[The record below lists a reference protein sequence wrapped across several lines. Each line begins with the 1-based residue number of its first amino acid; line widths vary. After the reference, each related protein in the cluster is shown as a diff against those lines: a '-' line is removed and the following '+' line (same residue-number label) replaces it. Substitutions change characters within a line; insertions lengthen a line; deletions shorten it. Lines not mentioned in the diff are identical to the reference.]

1 MRLHCRYIA
10 HGAGPHML
18 EQIQQMHQL
27 MHQLMARATPRIA
40 GIWQPPTDVYETE
53 EALVVQ
59 AELAGVREE
68 DIDIAL
74 FSDYLAISGRRRP
87 AVPPGAA
94 AYHLAGILYG
104 EFRLEVAVLGNIR
117 RDDVEASYD
126 NGLLTVVLPK
136 ATERIEPS
144 EVSRPGAAPGES
156 RGLIAQRR
164 NHGD

>member
-1 MRLHCRYIA
+1 MRLRYRYVS
-10 HGAGPHML
+10 HGTGPHML

-27 MHQLMARATPRIA
+27 MQQLMVRATPGIA
-40 GIWQPPTDVYETE
+40 GSWQPPTDVYETE

-59 AELAGVREE
+59 AELAGVCEE

-74 FSDYLAISGRRRP
+74 FSDYLAISGQRRC

-104 EFRLEVAVLGNIR
+104 EFRLEVAVIANIR

-126 NGLLTVVLPK
+126 NGMLTVVLPK
-136 ATERIEPS
+136 ATGRIEPS
-144 EVSRPGAAPGES
+144 AASRPGAAPAKVEG
-156 RGLIAQRR
+156 
-164 NHGD
+164 

>member
-27 MHQLMARATPRIA
+27 MHQLMVRATPGIA

-68 DIDIAL
+68 DIDVAL
-74 FSDYLAISGRRRP
+74 FSDYLAISGQRRP

-126 NGLLTVVLPK
+126 NGMLTVVLPK
-136 ATERIEPS
+136 AAERIEPS
-144 EVSRPGAAPGES
+144 AVSRRGTAAGES

>member
-1 MRLHCRYIA
+1 MRLRYRYVS
-10 HGAGPHML
+10 HGTGPHML
-18 EQIQQMHQL
+18 EHIQQMHQL
-27 MHQLMARATPRIA
+27 MHQLMARATPGIA

-74 FSDYLAISGRRRP
+74 FSDYLAISGRRRNS
-87 AVPPGAA
+87 VPPGTA

-104 EFRLEVAVLGNIR
+104 EFRLEVAVIANIR

-126 NGLLTVVLPK
+126 NGMLTVVLPK
-136 ATERIEPS
+136 ATGRIEPS
-144 EVSRPGAAPGES
+144 AISSQQPAVPAQPGAKAES
-156 RGLIAQRR
+156 
-164 NHGD
+164 

>member
-1 MRLHCRYIA
+1 MRLRYRYVSQ
-10 HGAGPHML
+10 GTGPHMRA
-18 EQIQQMHQL
+18 QVQQMHQL
-27 MHQLMARATPRIA
+27 MHQLMARATPGIA
-40 GIWQPPTDVYETE
+40 GAWQPPTDVYETE

-87 AVPPGAA
+87 AVPLGAA

-104 EFRLEVAVLGNIR
+104 EFRLEVALLGNIR

>member
-1 MRLHCRYIA
+1 MRLHCRYVA

-27 MHQLMARATPRIA
+27 MHQLMARATPGIA

-87 AVPPGAA
+87 AVPHGAA

-126 NGLLTVVLPK
+126 NGMLIVVLPK
-136 ATERIEPS
+136 ATGRIEPS
-144 EVSRPGAAPGES
+144 AISRPQSAVPAQPGAKAES
-156 RGLIAQRR
+156 
-164 NHGD
+164 

>member
-1 MRLHCRYIA
+1 MRLRYRYVS
-10 HGAGPHML
+10 HGTGPHML

-27 MHQLMARATPRIA
+27 MQQLMVRATPGIA
-40 GIWQPPTDVYETE
+40 GLWQPPTDVYETE

-74 FSDYLAISGRRRP
+74 FSDYLAISGQRRCT
-87 AVPPGAA
+87 VPPGTA

-104 EFRLEVAVLGNIR
+104 EFRLEVAVIASIR
-117 RDDVEASYD
+117 RDDVDASYD
-126 NGLLTVVLPK
+126 NGMLTVVLPK

-144 EVSRPGAAPGES
+144 ADSRPSAARAKVEG
-156 RGLIAQRR
+156 
-164 NHGD
+164 